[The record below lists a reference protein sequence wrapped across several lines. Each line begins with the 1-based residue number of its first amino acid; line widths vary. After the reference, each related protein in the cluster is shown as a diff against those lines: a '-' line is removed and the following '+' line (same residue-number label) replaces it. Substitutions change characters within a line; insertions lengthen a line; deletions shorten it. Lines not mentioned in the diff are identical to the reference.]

1 MALFTEQTCCF
12 GVRCL
17 ICCRNSKGPR
27 NKAGELQRYT
37 HSVAEKACRLSFIS
51 VLQSTSVMQGK
62 SLLCCELV
70 VHTPSQVDRSNQ
82 GRGPGCRQ
90 PADSQRA
97 IHIMVLGLA
106 SSCAAHL
113 EARPAS
119 CRVTHL
125 SPAILVSAAG
135 WGLPCVYGHC
145 PAAGRAS
152 QGCILSVVTGHCVC
166 RVSQAEE
173 DKEPKEVAKS
183 ELSKQAVIYRP
194 QNQRWAA
201 KPEALQS
208 CLTGKPARKTTYT
221 TATKCLTVKKIKI
234 KKQSESLQWLKSHK
248 NTKKNIAGTH
258 FKWSKVRKDGIKL
271 SHA

>member
-12 GVRCL
+12 EVRCL

-37 HSVAEKACRLSFIS
+37 HSVAEKACVT
-51 VLQSTSVMQGK
+51 VLH
-62 SLLCCELV
+62 LCATKYLCDARQV
-70 VHTPSQVDRSNQ
+70 TPVLWAGCSYTKPSGQKQPRQ
-82 GRGPGCRQ
+82 GPGCRQ
-90 PADSQRA
+90 PADSRRA
-97 IHIMVLGLA
+97 IHIMVLGLV
-106 SSCAAHL
+106 SSCVAHW
-113 EARPAS
+113 EVGPAS

-125 SPAILVSAAG
+125 SPSILVSTAG

-194 QNQRWAA
+194 QNQCWAA

-221 TATKCLTVKKIKI
+221 TATKCLRVKKIK
-234 KKQSESLQWLKSHK
+234 K
-248 NTKKNIAGTH
+248 
-258 FKWSKVRKDGIKL
+258 
-271 SHA
+271 